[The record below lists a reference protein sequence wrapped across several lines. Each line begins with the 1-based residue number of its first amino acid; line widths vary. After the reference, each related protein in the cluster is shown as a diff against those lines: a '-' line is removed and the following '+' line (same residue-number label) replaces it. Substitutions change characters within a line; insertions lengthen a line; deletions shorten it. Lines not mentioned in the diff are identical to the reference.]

1 MVDGSRLERNYKD
14 NLSDFRQWSQI
25 GHAADWMLLPQNMG
39 VRLSIDETS
48 LCDDLFT
55 ILSNKDGHGR
65 KGTVIAMVR
74 GTRCSDVVAQLMKI
88 PTEQRLAVT
97 EVTMDFSDSMY
108 AIVRKCFPNATIVID
123 CFHIVKRCGDAIEE
137 LRLKAKR
144 QAQKEQR
151 KLRAEHRKKQAARVK
166 ARKAYRKKHPKKYKG
181 KIRGRKPARLNS
193 RYIPETLSNGD
204 TKVELLTR
212 SRNLLAKSPDKW
224 SDTQRERARLVFD
237 ICPDIKEAF
246 SLINSLRA
254 IFRNKDL
261 NRNQAATALHSWYD
275 KVAKCTLREVKS
287 ARDTIRTKEKE
298 VLNFFIDR
306 STNASAESLNSKLKG
321 FRSQLHGVSDLPFFH
336 VPGEPD
342 IRLVQPRNYATAPK
356 RIAVFS

>member
-14 NLSDFRQWSQI
+14 TLSDFRRWSQL
-25 GHAADWMLLPQNMG
+25 GHASDWMLLPQNMG
-39 VRLSIDETS
+39 TRLSIDETS

-65 KGTVIAMVR
+65 KGTIIAMVR
-74 GTRCSDVVAQLMKI
+74 GTRCSDVMAQLMKI
-88 PTEQRLAVT
+88 PPEQRLAVN

-108 AIVRKCFPNATIVID
+108 AIVRQCFPNATIVID
-123 CFHIVKRCGDAIEE
+123 CFHIVKRCGEAIEE

-151 KLRAEHRKKQAARVK
+151 KLQTEHRKKQAARVK
-166 ARKAYRKKHPKKYKG
+166 ARKSYRKKHPKKYKG

-193 RYIPETLSNGD
+193 RYIPETLANGD

-224 SDTQRERARLVFD
+224 SDTQKERAWLVFD
-237 ICPDIKEAF
+237 NCPDIKEAF

-254 IFRNKDL
+254 IFRNKGLD
-261 NRNQAATALHSWYD
+261 RNQAKTALHTWYD

-287 ARDTIRTKEKE
+287 ARDAIRTKEEE
-298 VLNFFIDR
+298 VLNYFINH

-321 FRSQLHGVSDLPFFH
+321 FRSQLHGVSDLPFFMYR
-336 VPGEPD
+336 VS
-342 IRLVQPRNYATAPK
+342 
-356 RIAVFS
+356 RIFG